1 MKKSTIINKTISTSS
16 HNTLIPYTLRISL
29 LSIVFSPILLTIM
42 SFSYLLVLTKVSANE
57 LSMDNIP
64 YQSISSGTLYFKNNE
79 KYASALIQKS
89 DYQVTINGLLA
100 KVNFTQTFKNSSND
114 FVEAVYVFPLVDDAS
129 VSSMIMEIGERRI
142 VGKIKEKKQ
151 AQKLYIKAKTAGKRV
166 GLVSQQRP
174 NLFTT
179 KVANIAPGE
188 SIKINLHYFQ
198 SIKLNNETFSLR
210 IPLTLTPRFI
220 PSAHAVNRKTLI
232 HASNTNDELKVINTT
247 RINSHGWAMNN
258 DRVDDASEITPIQT
272 REDTADNNSKNQT
285 VTLSVDL
292 NGGLPL
298 TNVTSLYHQISK
310 TPLNDKLLISL
321 ADKNTKLDQDFVLE
335 WQLEQDNVPK
345 AAFFIQSETDV
356 SNNKYEYGLLM
367 LMPPSNDYAQAID
380 KDVIY
385 IIDTSGSMGGV
396 AIRQA
401 KQSLITALDL
411 LNSNDTF
418 NIISFEDSTQRL
430 FKVSKLANVDN
441 IAQAKYWLSQLE
453 AGGGTNMYPAIEQAL
468 TAENNDHIYKQV
480 VFITDGSVGNETELF
495 NLIERKLDNSRLHT
509 IGIGSAPN
517 SYFMSQAAKI
527 GRGTYR
533 YIGSIN
539 EVSHEMTELFNQI
552 SKPLMQKV
560 VLSWPMADVE
570 TFPKNIPDLYSGQP
584 LMISARWLK
593 NESNEQSNK
602 EDRVGN
608 SKVGSTINV
617 SGQLAA
623 MTWQEKVNITNVKDK
638 SINTNS
644 AESSFDA
651 DKVNIGVAQWW
662 AKEKIDHL
670 IDLHRRGSIEQKE
683 IVKSEI
689 TNLALQHHLLSPYT
703 SFIAIEEE
711 ITRKEGAPLKSKAI
725 NNLMPKGSTQ
735 IIPLANTSLGIAG
748 YLYFALFFM
757 TVAILMQLI
766 NKSKLSHKR
775 YVCDSNELSAK

>member
-1 MKKSTIINKTISTSS
+1 MKKSTTINGSISTSS
-16 HNTLIPYTLRISL
+16 HYTLIPYTLRISL
-29 LSIVFSPILLTIM
+29 LSIVFSPILLAIM
-42 SFSYLLVLTKVSANE
+42 SLSYLLVLTKVSANE

-79 KYASALIQKS
+79 KYSSALIQQS

-100 KVNFTQTFKNSSND
+100 KVNFTQTFKNASNEY
-114 FVEAVYVFPLVDDAS
+114 VEAVYVFPLVDDAS

-142 VGKIKEKKQ
+142 VGKIKEKQQ
-151 AQKLYIKAKTAGKRV
+151 AQKLYTKAKTAGKRV

-210 IPLTLTPRFI
+210 IPLTLTPRYI
-220 PSAHAVNRKTLI
+220 PSSHAINRKELI
-232 HASNTNDELKVINTT
+232 NASNTSDELKVINTT
-247 RINSHGWAMNN
+247 SINSHGWAMNN
-258 DRVDDASEITPIQT
+258 DRVTDASEIKPIQT
-272 REDTADNNSKNQT
+272 RDNTGENTSQNQT

-298 TNVTSLYHQISK
+298 TNVTSLYHQIAK
-310 TPLNDKLLISL
+310 TPLNEKLLISL

-335 WQLEQDNVPK
+335 WQLEQGNVPK

-356 SNNKYEYGLLM
+356 TNNKYQYGLLM

-418 NIISFEDSTQRL
+418 NIIAFEDRTQSL
-430 FKVSKLANVDN
+430 FKVSKLANADN
-441 IAQAKYWLSQLE
+441 VAQAKYWLSQLE

-468 TAENNDHIYKQV
+468 TASNKDHPYKQI

-495 NLIERKLDNSRLHT
+495 NLIERKLASSRLHT

-539 EVSHEMTELFNQI
+539 EVSHEMTQLFNQI

-560 VLSWPMADVE
+560 ELSWPMKSVE
-570 TFPKNIPDLYSGQP
+570 TFPKNIPDLYAGQP

-593 NESNEQSNK
+593 NQLNEQANK
-602 EDRVGN
+602 KDRLGK
-608 SKVGSTINV
+608 SKVDAYINV

-623 MTWQEKVNITNVKDK
+623 MTWQEKIDITNVKEAGV
-638 SINTNS
+638 NLNS
-644 AESSFDA
+644 AESSFDV
-651 DKVNIGVAQWW
+651 KQLNIGVAQWW

-670 IDLHRRGSIEQKE
+670 IDLHRRSSLEQKE
-683 IVKSEI
+683 IVKAEI

-711 ITRKEGAPLKSKAI
+711 ITRKQGAPLKSKAI
-725 NNLMPKGSTQ
+725 KNLMPKGSTQ

-757 TVAILMQLI
+757 TIAILMQLI
-766 NKSKLSHKR
+766 NKSPRLHKR
-775 YVCDSNELSAK
+775 YVRHSNDLSAK